1 MFTIISNRTIIGKEP
16 TSAAAIY
23 RAKSLAQMK
32 RQTVIIIN
40 NKREI
45 VGTFFTV

>member
-1 MFTIISNRTIIGKEP
+1 MFTIISNRTVIGKES

-23 RAKSLAQMK
+23 RAKSLARMK
-32 RQTVIIIN
+32 RQTVIVIN

-45 VGTFFTV
+45 VGTFFMV

>member
-1 MFTIISNRTIIGKEP
+1 MFTIISNKTIIGKES

-23 RAKSLAQMK
+23 RAKSLAFMK

-40 NKREI
+40 NKKEI
-45 VGTFFTV
+45 VGTFFMV

>member
-1 MFTIISNRTIIGKEP
+1 MFTIISNRTIIGKES
-16 TSAAAIY
+16 TNAAAIY

-32 RQTVIIIN
+32 RQTVIVIN

-45 VGTFFTV
+45 VGTFFMV